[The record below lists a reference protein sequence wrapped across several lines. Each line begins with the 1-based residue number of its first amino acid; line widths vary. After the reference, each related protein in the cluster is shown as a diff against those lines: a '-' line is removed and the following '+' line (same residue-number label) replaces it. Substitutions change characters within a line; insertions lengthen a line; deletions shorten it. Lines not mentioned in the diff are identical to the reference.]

1 MTCAKKRAKFGLT
14 KPEGA
19 GLRNVAQPASRKL
32 KQAAQR
38 SSDLSGQRKRHCPG
52 HPFPLGVERHR
63 LAATAFE
70 WGSTGLILGHPF
82 QAEDEVGQD

>member
-1 MTCAKKRAKFGLT
+1 MRRILI
-14 KPEGA
+14 KPEGDECEL
-19 GLRNVAQPASRKL
+19 GYVMSRSLPSPKAETGCSA
-32 KQAAQR
+32 KPR
-38 SSDLSGQRKRHCPG
+38 ILSGQRKRHRSVR
-52 HPFPLGVERHR
+52 PFPLGVERHR

>member
-1 MTCAKKRAKFGLT
+1 MRRILI
-14 KPEGA
+14 KPEGDECE
-19 GLRNVAQPASRKL
+19 LDYVMSRSL
-32 KQAAQR
+32 PPESWNRLLSEA
-38 SSDLSGQRKRHCPG
+38 SDLSGQRERHCPG
-52 HPFPLGVERHR
+52 RPFPLGVERHR

>member
-1 MTCAKKRAKFGLT
+1 MRRILI
-14 KPEGA
+14 KPEGDECELDY
-19 GLRNVAQPASRKL
+19 GNVAQPASRKL

-38 SSDLSGQRKRHCPG
+38 SSDLSRQRKRHCPG